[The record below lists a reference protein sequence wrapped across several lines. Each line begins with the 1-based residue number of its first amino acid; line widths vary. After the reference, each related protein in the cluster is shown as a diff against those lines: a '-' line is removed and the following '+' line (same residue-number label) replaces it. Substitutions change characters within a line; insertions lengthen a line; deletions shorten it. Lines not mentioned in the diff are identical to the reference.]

1 MKAEKTYWF
10 SGFLEKAGEDV
21 RAIYAAAGADPS
33 KARKT
38 EIEARARV
46 LASFQS
52 HAIAL
57 KDGQN
62 ILLPRKNNIV

>member
-1 MKAEKTYWF
+1 MKAKKTYWF

-21 RAIYAAAGADPS
+21 RAVYAAAGADPS

-46 LASFQS
+46 LASLHS

-62 ILLPRKNNIV
+62 IFLSGENNIV